1 VSFASQAADGI
12 SLKLFERIKTH
23 VDNPMSALC
32 TAVEA
37 RVNALQR
44 LRSQHSLLE
53 SKKSRTSAPVSSS
66 PIFRQEIYDD
76 AEDPVRTNFNLW
88 GANVSYDYASGD
100 CLKIDAVIPFEW
112 KETSVEQ
119 LRKVLSAI
127 KSKDYVVNLRPSEH
141 VPVFNQSYLQLEP
154 AQDVKHKDK
163 KSEKKNKEILSICH
177 RLITTRLSDDPRE
190 HHLLLTMKYTRELNE
205 EGVTAEPYAQCLA
218 DLMFLS
224 FANWINSDSGT
235 SALEE
240 VYTLLL

>member
-1 VSFASQAADGI
+1 
-12 SLKLFERIKTH
+12 
-23 VDNPMSALC
+23 
-32 TAVEA
+32 
-37 RVNALQR
+37 
-44 LRSQHSLLE
+44 
-53 SKKSRTSAPVSSS
+53 
-66 PIFRQEIYDD
+66 
-76 AEDPVRTNFNLW
+76 
-88 GANVSYDYASGD
+88 
-100 CLKIDAVIPFEW
+100 VIPFEW